1 MGCPVLTQ
9 ERIDLLLKGAL
20 PAAERPILLA
30 HLSEPCDDCLDVLA
44 SPSNGRLLA
53 RVAGKL
59 LSPEESERIFAAA
72 VASASGD
79 RKRRSPH
86 WSRRAWAGLVAAS
99 ALAAGLTV
107 VSLRQSHRREEE
119 QAVANAPTAVKRSV
133 WPATNERAKGGSPVF
148 GTVEATLLAAEPG
161 RPESLRV
168 VPPGGEIGLRE
179 VVLFRVR
186 LGESGYVTLLAL
198 SGNRS
203 PPLPLWPDGASERHG
218 PGEFEVASAGN
229 ALSFDLRKLGIP
241 GPSIHV
247 AAIASRRPLSPMHL
261 ASLPSDP
268 QSLSVALPD
277 AVVVIVEAT
286 LEASPD

>member
-1 MGCPVLTQ
+1 V
-9 ERIDLLLKGAL
+9 KG
-20 PAAERPILLA
+20 
-30 HLSEPCDDCLDVLA
+30 
-44 SPSNGRLLA
+44 
-53 RVAGKL
+53 
-59 LSPEESERIFAAA
+59 ESA
-72 VASASGD
+72 
-79 RKRRSPH
+79 
-86 WSRRAWAGLVAAS
+86 
-99 ALAAGLTV
+99 
-107 VSLRQSHRREEE
+107 
-119 QAVANAPTAVKRSV
+119 
-133 WPATNERAKGGSPVF
+133 F
-148 GTVEATLLAAEPG
+148 GTVELTLLAAELG
-161 RPESLRV
+161 RPQSLRV
-168 VPPGGEIGLRE
+168 VPPRGKIGLRE